1 MRAEQMR
8 AMQMGAIQ
16 RTESAFRFF
25 LRRQIKNKSEYE
37 WNQCSLIQKR
47 TVGVKT
53 KPIICGV
60 RQPGSRF
67 YDVGGVRHFKQRE
80 PAPALH
86 KALYTGVLRWLRE
99 FRRNLHED
107 DGKDWHL
114 VLGGSARRR
123 GCESTEW
130 TTGEVGS
137 GPAGRGEA
145 GLSLENGI
153 CRERGTT

>member
-67 YDVGGVRHFKQRE
+67 HDVGGVRHSNSGSRLPHSTELCIQACYAGCANFGGTCMRMTGKIGIWFL
-80 PAPALH
+80 AAALG
-86 KALYTGVLRWLRE
+86 AA
-99 FRRNLHED
+99 
-107 DGKDWHL
+107 
-114 VLGGSARRR
+114 SARAQS
-123 GCESTEW
+123 GQPVKL
-130 TTGEVGS
+130 EVDLRD
-137 GPAGRGEA
+137 A
-145 GLSLENGI
+145 
-153 CRERGTT
+153 